1 MTILSYLDSRL
12 LNLYF
17 TLTLFGISIAFY
29 LVYSVYRKPYVKQMA
44 IGYAINGFGTF
55 LIVLRDY
62 TFPFVS
68 VILGNVLVMISL
80 YMIYEAI
87 VKMFQQKSYKS
98 ILVAFGLIYI
108 IMQIVLT
115 YVYPSVVMRILLYS
129 LFSFIGNGY
138 VAIFGVK
145 RLYKQFNIAI
155 FIIVITQI
163 FNGVVDVLRSVNGIK
178 SISLQSLFS
187 EGITLN
193 LLFLYSIVI
202 SLIRVI
208 CVMLYN
214 TKEDLEP

>member
-29 LVYSVYRKPYVKQMA
+29 LINTVYRKPYIRQMS

-55 LIVLRDY
+55 LIVLRDF
-62 TFPFVS
+62 TFPLIS
-68 VILGNVLVMISL
+68 VVMGNVLVMISL

-87 VKMFQQKSYKS
+87 VKMFHHKTYKS
-98 ILVAFGLIYI
+98 ILVLFALIYAIVQI
-108 IMQIVLT
+108 ILT
-115 YVYPSVVMRILLYS
+115 YIYPNVVLRILLYS

-138 VAIFGVK
+138 VVVFGFQKLKTQFSVPIFFLVLTQVLNAI
-145 RLYKQFNIAI
+145 
-155 FIIVITQI
+155 
-163 FNGVVDVLRSVNGIK
+163 VDVVRSLNGINRT
-178 SISLQSLFS
+178 SLQSLFS
-187 EGITLN
+187 EGVTLN

-208 CVMLYN
+208 CVMIYN
-214 TKEDLEP
+214 TKEDLDR